1 MLGYIYSQLLVV
13 GIALC
18 ITAFGVLLPSLLA
31 IPSLICLVEIQNWIS
46 ARVKISGGLEVV
58 RI

>member
-1 MLGYIYSQLLVV
+1 MLGYIYSQLRVV

-31 IPSLICLVEIQNWIS
+31 ILSLICLVENTKLDQ
-46 ARVKISGGLEVV
+46 RSGQDFWWP
-58 RI
+58 